1 VFPVK
6 VLVSGAAGQVGRAL
20 LDAVPAGIHAVGL
33 SRQEL
38 DITDE
43 RAVLECV
50 QKHRPDVVINTAA
63 YTAVDRA
70 ESESELATRVNVH
83 GVRNLA
89 LAVQGS
95 DSRLVNIST
104 DYVFDGTS
112 ARPYRPE
119 APTNPL
125 STYGRTKRAGEETAL
140 QLLPDRS
147 VVLRT
152 SWVYASR
159 GHNFLLTMLRLMAMH
174 GKVSVV
180 ADQVGTP
187 TSAASVAMALWK
199 IVQRPELTGIY
210 HWSDAGVASWYD
222 FAVAIA
228 EEAAQRGLLPF
239 PAAVTPIRTE
249 DYPTAAHRP
258 SYGVLDK
265 QALMQLGLEPAHWR
279 HNLRRVLEELAHA

>member
-6 VLVSGAAGQVGRAL
+6 VLVSGASGQVGRAL
-20 LDAVPAGIHAVGL
+20 LDAVPAGIQAVGL

-38 DITDE
+38 DITDD

-50 QKHRPDVVINTAA
+50 QRHRPDVVINTAA

-70 ESESELATRVNVH
+70 ESESELAARVNVH
-83 GVRNLA
+83 GPRNLA
-89 LAVQGS
+89 LALQGNR
-95 DSRLVNIST
+95 SRLVHVST

-112 ARPYRPE
+112 ARPYPPE
-119 APTNPL
+119 AATNPL
-125 STYGRTKRAGEETAL
+125 STYGRTKRAGEEAVL

-159 GHNFLLTMLRLMAMH
+159 GHNFLLTMLRLMAKH
-174 GKVSVV
+174 GRVSVV

-187 TSAASVAMALWK
+187 TSAPSVATALWQV
-199 IVQRPELTGIY
+199 VQRPQLTGIY

-228 EEAAQRGLLPF
+228 EEAASRGLLPS
-239 PAAVTPIRTE
+239 PAAVAPIRTE
-249 DYPTAAHRP
+249 DYPTAARRP
-258 SYGVLDK
+258 SYAVLDK
-265 QALMQLGLEPAHWR
+265 QALIQLGLEPAHWR
-279 HNLRRVLEELAHA
+279 HNLRRVLEDIAHA